1 MKTLPLSLTQ
11 ETLEKLFQDGT
22 CLTFNPIGPTYGRS
36 IMERQREYKLKH
48 NVKDVWIIQKLN
60 TLPLEHYNVPFHF
73 FSNGVLIH
81 RFNPTKDYSYMLEKI
96 KKALS
101 LHGYKIKKIYGP
113 QVQFDIF
120 GYSEFLQKISK
131 YADIQYPPEQN
142 LEIMPLPDKDSFLKK
157 CFDKNNILLTA
168 SKFEQIAPTYRKF
181 LALFED
187 GSFFVSKDYKGGNS
201 INDPETTYDF
211 SVKYNQYVYFK
222 RKYVPQ
228 DYLEALYE
236 KAKTFDW
243 YISENEALKNLPPQE
258 NLTDEEKFKMQDY
271 IKTLLENRKCISVTL
286 PPSTAP
292 YIGHIAPH
300 HDWYVL
306 FNDGK
311 LILSKDRHEVEN
323 KTQIQTLQLSYPDIK
338 FDIEYV
344 PEHYIAAIYEEVS
357 KIQKTAKDIYL
368 EILKQKA
375 RALKKLLQIPHHEAL
390 ELSAQMVGFKSWK
403 DALSMNERNA
413 RYAIER
419 ENEKKKY
426 ALEQGKDPL
435 QREYN
440 IYLKTKA
447 Q

>member
-1 MKTLPLSLTQ
+1 MAVFTENWRNSRKSTADAN
-11 ETLEKLFQDGT
+11 EAIK
-22 CLTFNPIGPTYGRS
+22 
-36 IMERQREYKLKH
+36 EY
-48 NVKDVWIIQKLN
+48 ND
-60 TLPLEHYNVPFHF
+60 
-73 FSNGVLIH
+73 
-81 RFNPTKDYSYMLEKI
+81 
-96 KKALS
+96 ALS
-101 LHGYKIKKIYGP
+101 EFAKGYDKY
-113 QVQFDIF
+113 
-120 GYSEFLQKISK
+120 YSAK
-131 YADIQYPPEQN
+131 YAKDT
-142 LEIMPLPDKDSFLKK
+142 LDKGVSF
-157 CFDKNNILLTA
+157 KNMADTI
-168 SKFEQIAPTYRKF
+168 
-181 LALFED
+181 
-187 GSFFVSKDYKGGNS
+187 KDYKGGNS

-211 SVKYNQYVYFK
+211 TFKYNQYVYLK
-222 RKYVPQ
+222 RLYVPQ
-228 DYLEALYE
+228 DYIEALYE

-311 LILSKDRHEVEN
+311 LILSKVVQH
-323 KTQIQTLQLSYPDIK
+323 L
-338 FDIEYV
+338 EYV

-403 DALSMNERNA
+403 DTLSMNERNA

-419 ENEKKKY
+419 ENEKKQY

-440 IYLKTKA
+440 IYLQTKA
-447 Q
+447 AIKHQAKKI